1 MLNQPE
7 TPDLNGM
14 TPEEFE
20 WFLDGLSDYFSQII
34 AGARDGSIK
43 FLAITSRDDGGQIK
57 QRHIR
62 LDRHGLNAST
72 QLLN

>member
-1 MLNQPE
+1 
-7 TPDLNGM
+7 M
-14 TPEEFE
+14 TSDEFE
-20 WFLDGLSDYFSQII
+20 WYLAGLSDYFSQII

-43 FLAITSRDDGGQIK
+43 FLAITSRDECGQIE

-62 LDRHGLNAST
+62 LDRHHRPASN